1 MLVKFCTKSIWPYA
15 FVVVKI
21 LMTSFISLRKL
32 DLFKW
37 LTLSWFNFCKW
48 YILRKILL
56 LILIIIIINH
66 QYYFRLFNFCELQIF
81 LLCVYDSLDFLS
93 VCCFD
98 PLFIF
103 NFVNL
108 DILYSWLLI
117 ILDKGFVNLLDF
129 FKELSLCFI
138 NSLHFLFPF
147 CWFQPEFDDF

>member
-1 MLVKFCTKSIWPYA
+1 MQVLLLLLLLLLCILIFGKEIFFNDYFYFTRIYRS
-15 FVVVKI
+15 FKI
-21 LMTSFISLRKL
+21 T
-32 DLFKW
+32 
-37 LTLSWFNFCKW
+37 
-48 YILRKILL
+48 Y
-56 LILIIIIINH
+56 LILIWFGWMVSNEENH
-66 QYYFRLFNFCELQIF
+66 PF
-81 LLCVYDSLDFLS
+81 LLGFWICYSTGFKVCSSDSLDFLS